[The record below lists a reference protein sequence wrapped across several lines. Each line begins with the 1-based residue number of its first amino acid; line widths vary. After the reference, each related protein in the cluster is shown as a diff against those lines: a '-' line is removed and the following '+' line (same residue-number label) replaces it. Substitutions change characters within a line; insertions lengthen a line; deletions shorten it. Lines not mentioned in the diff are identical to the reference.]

1 MYTTGAISHDKE
13 FMTLAISEARKAL
26 NLGEVPIGAV
36 IARDGQVIA
45 QAHNLRESLN
55 DGTAHAEIL
64 AIRQACEELRNW
76 RLIGCT
82 IYVTMEPCPMCAGAM
97 QQARV
102 ARLVY
107 GVADPKAGAAG
118 SIANLLDHPKL
129 AHKLR
134 ITHGVEEAGCR
145 DVLNTFFKRLR
156 RTEA

>member
-1 MYTTGAISHDKE
+1 MYTTGAISHDEE

-36 IARDGQVIA
+36 IVRDGRVMA

-64 AIRQACEELRNW
+64 AIRRACEELRNW

-102 ARLVY
+102 ERLVY

-134 ITHGVEEAGCR
+134 ITHGVEEAACR
-145 DVLNTFFKRLR
+145 DVLNTFFKRVR